1 MNIFKRVFL
10 AVAGLFILTHT
21 VQAHYDPNIGR
32 WISRD
37 PIAEVGGG
45 NLYGFVGNDGIDRWD
60 SLGLT
65 GHFLVAEVSDV
76 GTNPNTGAEISFH
89 GYSAIYLQDKSETCR
104 DIKLIQVIGSSGEIG
119 SKPHVDVK
127 DSKIGVEPGYVE
139 AGGKGIK
146 TLQIIDGP
154 GANALTKNATW
165 YVEICAYCCHNT
177 PQQRLLGCTR
187 FNFDNRSRKVTPK
200 QAIDEEYST
209 GWKLPAYDTE
219 SNHFDAGWKDWSWK

>member
-1 MNIFKRVFL
+1 MNTLKRIFL
-10 AVAGLFILTHT
+10 AIAGLFVLTHT
-21 VQAHYDPNIGR
+21 LQAHYDPNIGR

-37 PIAEVGGG
+37 PIA
-45 NLYGFVGNDGIDRWD
+45 
-60 SLGLT
+60 
-65 GHFLVAEVSDV
+65 
-76 GTNPNTGAEISFH
+76 
-89 GYSAIYLQDKSETCR
+89 
-104 DIKLIQVIGSSGEIG
+104 
-119 SKPHVDVK
+119 
-127 DSKIGVEPGYVE
+127 E